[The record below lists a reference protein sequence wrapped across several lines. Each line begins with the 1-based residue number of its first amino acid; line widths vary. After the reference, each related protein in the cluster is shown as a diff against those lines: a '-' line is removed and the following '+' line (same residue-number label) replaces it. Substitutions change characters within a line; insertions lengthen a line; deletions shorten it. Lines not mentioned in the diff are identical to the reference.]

1 MMTPNVFKGLR
12 KQVSTLKNHWGS
24 VNYYRLSMGGIF
36 IKNLKLFIFSDL
48 VILRLYLMKSITD
61 VDKRCILKD

>member
-1 MMTPNVFKGLR
+1 M
-12 KQVSTLKNHWGS
+12 STLKNHWGG

-36 IKNLKLFIFSDL
+36 IKNLKLFIFFDL

-61 VDKRCILKD
+61 VDK